1 MTGKKS
7 KPLRD
12 RITRAIKGESTP
24 GVDPEVVR
32 ELAKLL
38 EETGLSEIEVERA
51 GVRVRVAR
59 GTVSAAAPVT
69 TAAVPAQ
76 ASATTSAATLPA
88 PEGPPQPTMK
98 KGTVVT
104 SPMVGT
110 VYLSPQPGAPPFVKI
125 GDSVTDGTL
134 CIIEAMKTMNPVP
147 APVAGRV
154 AEIFVRD
161 AQPVEFGEPLM
172 RIE

>member
-1 MTGKKS
+1 MSENKS

-12 RITRAIKGESTP
+12 RIAKAIKGESTP
-24 GVDPEVVR
+24 GIDPEIVR

-38 EETGLSEIEVERA
+38 EETGLSEIEIERG

-59 GTVSAAAPVT
+59 GTAAA
-69 TAAVPAQ
+69 AALAPALLAPSPLLQQPQPAQ
-76 ASATTSAATLPA
+76 
-88 PEGPPQPTMK
+88 PEIVRP

-110 VYLSPQPGAPPFVKI
+110 VYLSAQPGAPPFVKI

-147 APVAGRV
+147 SPVAGRV
-154 AEIFVRD
+154 AEIYVHD
-161 AQPVEFGEPLM
+161 SQPVEFGEPLM
-172 RIE
+172 LIE

>member
-1 MTGKKS
+1 MTERKS
-7 KPLRD
+7 KPLRE
-12 RITRAIKGESTP
+12 RITRAIKGEITP

-32 ELAKLL
+32 ELAQLL
-38 EETGLSEIEVERA
+38 EETGLSEIEIERA

-59 GTVSAAAPVT
+59 GTAAGSPTAASPAITQTTAPVE
-69 TAAVPAQ
+69 
-76 ASATTSAATLPA
+76 SATSEPITR
-88 PEGPPQPTMK
+88 
-98 KGTVVT
+98 KGTIVT

-110 VYLSPQPGAPPFVKI
+110 VYLAPQPGAAPFVKV
-125 GDSVTDGTL
+125 GDAVTDGTL

-147 APVAGRV
+147 SPVAGHV

-161 AQPVEFGEPLM
+161 GQPVEFGEPLM

>member
-1 MTGKKS
+1 MSENKS

-12 RITRAIKGESTP
+12 RIAKAIKGESTP
-24 GVDPEVVR
+24 GVDPEIVR

-38 EETGLSEIEVERA
+38 EETGLSEIEIERG

-59 GTVSAAAPVT
+59 GMPAAAAP
-69 TAAVPAQ
+69 AAPQ
-76 ASATTSAATLPA
+76 QQQQ
-88 PEGPPQPTMK
+88 PQPTPAEPEIVRRQ
-98 KGTVVT
+98 GTVVT

-110 VYLSPQPGAPPFVKI
+110 VYLSHEPGAPPFVKV

-147 APVAGRV
+147 SPIAGRV
-154 AEIFVRD
+154 VEIYVHD
-161 AQPVEFGEPLM
+161 SQPVEYGEPLM
-172 RIE
+172 LIE

>member
-1 MTGKKS
+1 MSENKS

-12 RITRAIKGESTP
+12 RIAKAIKGESTP
-24 GVDPEVVR
+24 GVDPEIVR

-38 EETGLSEIEVERA
+38 EETGLSEIEIERG

-59 GTVSAAAPVT
+59 GTAAPAAASQTPSP
-69 TAAVPAQ
+69 AAQ
-76 ASATTSAATLPA
+76 Q
-88 PEGPPQPTMK
+88 PQPSQTEPEVVRRQ
-98 KGTVVT
+98 GTVVT

-110 VYLSPQPGAPPFVKI
+110 VYLSPEPGAAPFVKV

-147 APVAGRV
+147 STVAGRI
-154 AEIFVRD
+154 AEIYVHD
-161 AQPVEFGEPLM
+161 SQPVEFGEPLM
-172 RIE
+172 LIE

>member
-1 MTGKKS
+1 MNEKRS

-32 ELAKLL
+32 ELARLL

-59 GTVSAAAPVT
+59 AAPAAAQAPYAPPEPVT
-69 TAAVPAQ
+69 GPAAQ
-76 ASATTSAATLPA
+76 AEPVV
-88 PEGPPQPTMK
+88 K
-98 KGTVVT
+98 KGTIVT

-110 VYLSPQPGAPPFVKI
+110 VYLSPQPGALPFVKI
-125 GDSVTDGTL
+125 GDAVTDGTL

-147 APVAGRV
+147 SPVAGHV

-161 AQPVEFGEPLM
+161 GQPVEFGEPLM

>member
-1 MTGKKS
+1 MSENKS

-12 RITRAIKGESTP
+12 RIAKAIKGESTP
-24 GVDPEVVR
+24 GIDPEIVR

-38 EETGLSEIEVERA
+38 EETGLSEIEIERG

-59 GTVSAAAPVT
+59 GTAAA
-69 TAAVPAQ
+69 AALAPALLAPSPLLQQPQPAQ
-76 ASATTSAATLPA
+76 
-88 PEGPPQPTMK
+88 PEIVRP

-110 VYLSPQPGAPPFVKI
+110 VYLSAQPGAPPFVKI

-147 APVAGRV
+147 STVAGRV
-154 AEIFVRD
+154 AEIYVHD
-161 AQPVEFGEPLM
+161 SQPVEFGEPLM
-172 RIE
+172 LIE

>member
-1 MTGKKS
+1 MSENKS

-12 RITRAIKGESTP
+12 RIAKAIKGESTP
-24 GVDPEVVR
+24 GIDPEIVR

-38 EETGLSEIEVERA
+38 EETGLSEIEIERG

-59 GTVSAAAPVT
+59 GTAAA
-69 TAAVPAQ
+69 AALAPALLAPSPLPQQPQPAQ
-76 ASATTSAATLPA
+76 
-88 PEGPPQPTMK
+88 PEIVRP

-110 VYLSPQPGAPPFVKI
+110 VYLSAQPGAPPFVKI

-147 APVAGRV
+147 STVAGRV
-154 AEIFVRD
+154 AEIYVHD
-161 AQPVEFGEPLM
+161 SQPVEFGEPLM
-172 RIE
+172 LIE

>member
-1 MTGKKS
+1 MSENKS

-12 RITRAIKGESTP
+12 RIAKAIKGESTP
-24 GVDPEVVR
+24 GVDPEIVR

-38 EETGLSEIEVERA
+38 EETGLSEIEIERG

-59 GTVSAAAPVT
+59 GMPAAAAP
-69 TAAVPAQ
+69 AAPQ
-76 ASATTSAATLPA
+76 QQQQ
-88 PEGPPQPTMK
+88 PQPTPAEPEIVRRQ
-98 KGTVVT
+98 GTVVT

-110 VYLSPQPGAPPFVKI
+110 VYLSPEPGAPPFVKV

-147 APVAGRV
+147 SPIAGRV
-154 AEIFVRD
+154 VEIYVHD
-161 AQPVEFGEPLM
+161 SQPVEYGEPLM
-172 RIE
+172 LIE